1 MSSLRDR
8 LQKAVSDNER
18 VLAELEK
25 QLAQNYAE
33 LQGELKRQADAKDKK
48 IALNEKKLKAAVFVD
63 ECGIFIKQQN
73 HEYAELERRI
83 DEEEKVATQLMLEQ
97 ADVMAKHIASVSCV
111 SEMCLDEFKA
121 NSYSNVNS
129 EKEREAAKQLLM
141 MKAIKQRFNERG
153 LYVDGKKKD
162 AYVAP
167 CVNDDKAN
175 RITFLLNETNNEM
188 KKVMLQKKRVPQKF
202 WS

>member
-1 MSSLRDR
+1 MTSLRDR
-8 LQKAVSDNER
+8 LQKVVDENER
-18 VLAELEK
+18 ILVDLEK
-25 QLAQNYAE
+25 QLAQNYVE
-33 LQGELKRQADAKDKK
+33 LQSDLKKQTDLKLKK
-48 IALNEKKLKAAVFVD
+48 IALDENKLRAAVFVD
-63 ECGIFIKQQN
+63 ECNMLIKQQN

-83 DEEEKVATQLMLEQ
+83 GEEEKLSAQLMMEQ
-97 ADVMAKHIASVSCV
+97 AEIVAKHVASAISMA
-111 SEMCLDEFKA
+111 EMCLDEFKT

-129 EKEREAAKQLLM
+129 EKEREATKQLLM

-162 AYVAP
+162 ATAAP
-167 CVNDDKAN
+167 RVNDDKAN

-188 KKVMLQKKRVPQKF
+188 KKVMLQKKRLPHKY